1 MPAGNITASTRY
13 FRPGVT
19 SIVFATSVA
28 SQASPT
34 RAEINAGTDLR
45 NEVAAIDGWQ
55 VTSNF
60 IDTPD
65 LGSRFT
71 SRVAGRISADDSSI
85 TFYASSN
92 SVDVRS
98 LLPRDTTGYV
108 LMMDEGDFAGRK
120 MDVFKVTVAAAP
132 KQRSV
137 DDPSQ
142 IQVQFAI
149 TAVPS
154 ENVTIPA

>member
-1 MPAGNITASTRY
+1 MAAPNITATTRY

-45 NEVAAIDGWQ
+45 NEVSAIDGWAP
-55 VTSNF
+55 TSEF
-60 IDTPD
+60 LDAPD
-65 LGSRFT
+65 LGTRFT
-71 SRVAGRISADDSSI
+71 SRVAGRISVDDSSL
-85 TFYASSN
+85 TFYASLT

-98 LLPRDTTGYV
+98 LLPRDATGYI
-108 LMMDEGDFAGRK
+108 LFMDEGDVAGRK
-120 MDVFKVTVAAAP
+120 MDVFKVTVASAP
-132 KQRSV
+132 KLRAI
-137 DDPSQ
+137 DDVSQ
-142 IQVQFAI
+142 IQVSFSI
-149 TAVPS
+149 TASPS